1 MYISL
6 FCVVFWLSRR
16 TALRTFIGQM
26 ATFWVSFLTI
36 RRFIVWRE
44 NLWALEE
51 GKERCSIRG
60 QGEAE
65 RYTLDEA
72 LGAFIKAKEAE
83 GVRPRTID
91 DYRQYVKYLKVFL
104 NEYGN
109 EINDISEFTAKIIR
123 EYVIYMRQT
132 KKAYEGINKREKEI
146 AGLSVNT
153 INIRLRTLKTMC
165 NFWFKE
171 RIFKINPISNIK
183 QVKDDEQ
190 KRGTRIK

>member
-1 MYISL
+1 M
-6 FCVVFWLSRR
+6 
-16 TALRTFIGQM
+16 
-26 ATFWVSFLTI
+26 
-36 RRFIVWRE
+36 
-44 NLWALEE
+44 
-51 GKERCSIRG
+51 
-60 QGEAE
+60 
-65 RYTLDEA
+65 
-72 LGAFIKAKEAE
+72 
-83 GVRPRTID
+83 RPRTID
-91 DYRQYVKYLKVFL
+91 DYRQHVKYLKVFL

-132 KKAYEGINKREKEI
+132 KKDYEGIDRREKEI

-153 INIRLRTLKTMC
+153 INIRLRILKTMC

-171 RIFKINPISNIK
+171 RIIKINPISNIK